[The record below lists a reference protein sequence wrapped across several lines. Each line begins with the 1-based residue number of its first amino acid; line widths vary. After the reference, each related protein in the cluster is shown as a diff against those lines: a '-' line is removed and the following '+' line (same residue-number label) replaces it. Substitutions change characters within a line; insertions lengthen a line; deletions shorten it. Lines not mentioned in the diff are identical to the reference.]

1 MKKIMVA
8 LVILLTCMGFIP
20 IDAAN
25 WYWVDSDSSGNQW
38 YIDNQSAAKSYGVAV
53 VWVKIVREDGTYRL
67 CQWELTRDRKMAILQ
82 AVGYNADH
90 EPIDSYS
97 VAPWQKEYY
106 AVPPDSMGEAIYNSV
121 W

>member
-1 MKKIMVA
+1 MKKIMIA
-8 LVILLTCMGFIP
+8 LAILLTCMGFIP

-38 YIDNQSAAKSYGVAV
+38 YIDNQSASKSYGVAV
-53 VWVKIVREDGTYRL
+53 VWVKMVREDGTYDL
-67 CQWELTRDRKMAILQ
+67 DQWEITRDRKMAFLQ
-82 AVGYNADH
+82 TTTYNADN

-97 VAPWQKEYY
+97 IDPWLKKYY
-106 AVPPDSMGEAIYNSV
+106 AVIPDSIGEEIYNLV

>member
-1 MKKIMVA
+1 MKKTIVA

-20 IDAAN
+20 IEAAS

-38 YIDNQSAAKSYGVAV
+38 YIDNQSASKSYGVAV
-53 VWVKIVREDGTYRL
+53 VWVKMVREDGTYDL
-67 CQWELTRDRKMAILQ
+67 DQWEITRDRKMAFLQ
-82 AVGYNADH
+82 TTTYNADN

-97 VAPWQKEYY
+97 IDPWLKKYY
-106 AVPPDSMGEAIYNSV
+106 AVIPDSIGEEIYNLV